1 MDLTQKKL
9 SKAEWNNVEV
19 PFPEEEKR
27 ILKMII
33 DGFHNIDIQENN
45 TTSLLSIMKLD
56 PTLVGLEVYLYKEYF
71 EQKIKDLKKKYSSVI
86 GSYDIP
92 VKSKEGKNKLRK
104 KDFMRINLINEKM
117 DQKYDKVFEN
127 ILLDYCTNIL
137 KSIETRSNKYAF
149 YLYTLIQIK
158 KATIRNVNQYVIHF
172 ANFLID
178 KIITQLRM
186 NDVLKQAYTFIE
198 KTRIY

>member
-71 EQKIKDLKKKYSSVI
+71 EKKIKDLMKIYPSVI
-86 GSYDIP
+86 GSYEIP

-127 ILLDYCTNIL
+127 ILLEFL
-137 KSIETRSNKYAF
+137 AF
-149 YLYTLIQIK
+149 IVLIIGG
-158 KATIRNVNQYVIHF
+158 
-172 ANFLID
+172 
-178 KIITQLRM
+178 
-186 NDVLKQAYTFIE
+186 
-198 KTRIY
+198 